1 MSSRTGCKLLSK
13 ALESKDVAALAA
25 YVEETDK
32 DVVVLL
38 GRSNLPLIAH
48 CARFDFTAG
57 ISWLLE
63 EGADAQAKAQAD
75 WVALHLTRSAAAVK
89 VLVDAGADTEARD
102 AGGRTPLLWA
112 VEECSTERVAAL
124 LEAGADVDATDNRG
138 RSGLIVA
145 ASRGYRRIVLQ
156 LMAAGADA
164 TCKTAVRLCFAV
176 AVQVIAL
183 NRCQEG
189 RTAEDCAHR
198 ERNREIAGIIRAGR
212 EAAATAAAAAAA
224 RAEQGGKKEDAEEVE
239 ELDGDMSIEA
249 FLSRVS
255 NAFAEK
261 YTPAFHSQDIETL
274 AHLADASLDD
284 DMTAALDLSVGATK
298 LLRKALSRVQ
308 LRRCVDG

>member
-164 TCKTAVRLCFAV
+164 TCKTA
-176 AVQVIAL
+176 
-183 NRCQEG
+183 EG